1 MLPLNRN
8 WYIQRDLCL
17 VHSELATAIEASV
30 VHSHKAVVP
39 QGSESCR
46 LSTHP
51 RLNSQL
57 GKVFLWV
64 TPPEKRE
71 STAKWFFSRMLSN
84 FRQLFLRKFP
94 RYPAVNHSF
103 LEQAALNDLFQQT
116 SGAWISLVEPSGTIT
131 RSIFFRT
138 AMCKQCYLKCG
149 SRRSPRLIAIN
160 HQPEYHCFRA
170 CLKNV
175 GDPGR

>member
-1 MLPLNRN
+1 MSPF
-8 WYIQRDLCL
+8 D
-17 VHSELATAIEASV
+17 
-30 VHSHKAVVP
+30 P
-39 QGSESCR
+39 
-46 LSTHP
+46 STG

-64 TPPEKRE
+64 TPPKKRE

-175 GDPGR
+175 GDPGRWNDPPSRGLKISRVYIQSYNPGDVW

>member
-1 MLPLNRN
+1 MSDMLPLNRN

-103 LEQAALNDLFQQT
+103 
-116 SGAWISLVEPSGTIT
+116 
-131 RSIFFRT
+131 
-138 AMCKQCYLKCG
+138 
-149 SRRSPRLIAIN
+149 
-160 HQPEYHCFRA
+160 FRA
-170 CLKNV
+170 SGLERLVSANIRCLDKLGGAFWHNYSLDFFSDCNV
-175 GDPGR
+175 

>member
-1 MLPLNRN
+1 MSPF
-8 WYIQRDLCL
+8 D
-17 VHSELATAIEASV
+17 
-30 VHSHKAVVP
+30 P
-39 QGSESCR
+39 
-46 LSTHP
+46 STG

-64 TPPEKRE
+64 TPPENENPLRNG
-71 STAKWFFSRMLSN
+71 FSRGCFKIFGSC
-84 FRQLFLRKFP
+84 FF
-94 RYPAVNHSF
+94 VNSRGTQPLIIPF

-138 AMCKQCYLKCG
+138 AMCKQCYLQCG

-175 GDPGR
+175 GDSR

>member
-1 MLPLNRN
+1 MSPF
-8 WYIQRDLCL
+8 D
-17 VHSELATAIEASV
+17 
-30 VHSHKAVVP
+30 P
-39 QGSESCR
+39 
-46 LSTHP
+46 STG

-64 TPPEKRE
+64 TPPKKRE
-71 STAKWFFSRMLSN
+71 STAKWFFSMLSN
-84 FRQLFLRKFP
+84 FQQLFLSKFP
-94 RYPAVNHSF
+94 RYPVVNHSF

-160 HQPEYHCFRA
+160 HHPEYHCFRA

-175 GDPGR
+175 GDSGR

>member
-1 MLPLNRN
+1 MSPF
-8 WYIQRDLCL
+8 D
-17 VHSELATAIEASV
+17 
-30 VHSHKAVVP
+30 P
-39 QGSESCR
+39 
-46 LSTHP
+46 STG

-84 FRQLFLRKFP
+84 QSSCFFVNSRGTQQLIIP
-94 RYPAVNHSF
+94 F

-160 HQPEYHCFRA
+160 HEPEYHCFRA

-175 GDPGR
+175 GDPR

>member
-1 MLPLNRN
+1 MSPF
-8 WYIQRDLCL
+8 D
-17 VHSELATAIEASV
+17 
-30 VHSHKAVVP
+30 P
-39 QGSESCR
+39 
-46 LSTHP
+46 STG

-103 LEQAALNDLFQQT
+103 
-116 SGAWISLVEPSGTIT
+116 
-131 RSIFFRT
+131 
-138 AMCKQCYLKCG
+138 
-149 SRRSPRLIAIN
+149 
-160 HQPEYHCFRA
+160 FRA
-170 CLKNV
+170 SGLERLVSANIRCLDKLGGAFWHNYDV
-175 GDPGR
+175 LTFKFDLL

>member
-1 MLPLNRN
+1 MSPF
-8 WYIQRDLCL
+8 D
-17 VHSELATAIEASV
+17 
-30 VHSHKAVVP
+30 P
-39 QGSESCR
+39 
-46 LSTHP
+46 STG

-57 GKVFLWV
+57 GKVFLSV

-103 LEQAALNDLFQQT
+103 FRASGLERLVSANIRCLDKLG
-116 SGAWISLVEPSGTIT
+116 GAFWHNYSLD
-131 RSIFFRT
+131 FFRT
-138 AMCKQCYLKCG
+138 AMCKQCYLQCG

>member
-1 MLPLNRN
+1 MSPF
-8 WYIQRDLCL
+8 D
-17 VHSELATAIEASV
+17 
-30 VHSHKAVVP
+30 P
-39 QGSESCR
+39 
-46 LSTHP
+46 STG

-94 RYPAVNHSF
+94 RYSAVNHSL

-116 SGAWISLVEPSGTIT
+116 SGAWISLVQPSGTIT
-131 RSIFFRT
+131 RSIFFGL
-138 AMCKQCYLKCG
+138 QCV
-149 SRRSPRLIAIN
+149 SNAI
-160 HQPEYHCFRA
+160 F
-170 CLKNV
+170 NV
-175 GDPGR
+175 AVEEVPG

>member
-1 MLPLNRN
+1 MSPF
-8 WYIQRDLCL
+8 D
-17 VHSELATAIEASV
+17 
-30 VHSHKAVVP
+30 P
-39 QGSESCR
+39 
-46 LSTHP
+46 STG

-138 AMCKQCYLKCG
+138 AMCKQCYLQCG